1 MTYDEM
7 NSRYGFE
14 TIAGFHLADLQKQDI
29 GVFYEWKWSLN
40 RYEVGGGKTV
50 VSTAVSLMN
59 EAEVTIVAVPPIL
72 IPPWVRWLRK
82 LEFAQGTVLEYKGTS
97 RKLKELKGHRWIVMS
112 HAVLRRDF
120 DRLYQTFE
128 KAHLDL
134 IVDEAHAVKNPEAKL
149 YTAVGVMCNRSKGGL
164 QLLTGTPTSK
174 PEDSYAYMR
183 LCRLSF
189 YRSFAHFEHEHIT
202 GRDQF
207 ERVLGYEQLDLLA
220 ERFAK
225 RSIARTK
232 FEIHGYKN
240 DPIYPDTAYRL
251 SDEHYALYT
260 QMVDEQLIELPDGQV
275 LDLTTV
281 TKLRHALQQVV
292 VNFDYF
298 SGNSEARS
306 AAYDLIDSVIEQTDC
321 TNQSKSKLIIWTYYQ
336 KTSSSVLA
344 YLKKIGVSAVGAYSK
359 VNSAK
364 NIDLFTDDPSVR
376 VGVFQYQSA
385 GAGLNPQGV
394 CSENL
399 YLECTTV
406 PLYMR
411 QAMGRTDRMGQK
423 SVPVQRLAV
432 AEGTIQVSLLDD
444 LLNKDERVAQVEMT
458 KTTLRAALLGQIV
471 R

>member
-1 MTYDEM
+1 
-7 NSRYGFE
+7 
-14 TIAGFHLADLQKQDI
+14 
-29 GVFYEWKWSLN
+29 
-40 RYEVGGGKTV
+40 
-50 VSTAVSLMN
+50 MN
-59 EAEVTIVAVPPIL
+59 EATVTIVAVPPIL

-82 LEFAQGTVLEYKGTS
+82 LEGAQGTVLEYKGLK
-97 RKLKELKGHRWIVMS
+97 RKFKDLLSHRWIVMS

-128 KAHLDL
+128 NAHLDL
-134 IVDEAHAVKNPEAKL
+134 IVDEGHAIKNPESKL
-149 YTAVGVMCNRSKGGL
+149 YTAVGVMTNRKQGGL
-164 QLLTGTPTSK
+164 QILTGTPTSK

-183 LCRLSF
+183 LCRLPY
-189 YRSFAHFEHEHIT
+189 YRGFANFEAVHIA

-207 ERVLGYEQLDLLA
+207 KRVTGYQELDLLA

-240 DPIYPDTAYRL
+240 DPLYPDTTYRL
-251 SDEHYALYT
+251 EPAHYELYT
-260 QMVDEQLIELPDGQV
+260 KMVDEQLLTLPDGQV

-281 TKLRHALQQVV
+281 AKLRHALQQVV
-292 VNFDYF
+292 VNYDYF
-298 SGNSEARS
+298 SGDPKGRS
-306 AAYDLIDSVIEQTDC
+306 AAYDLIDAVIEQTDC

-336 KTSSSVLA
+336 RTSGSVLA
-344 YLKKIGVSAVGAYSK
+344 YLKAQGISAVGAYSK

-364 NIDLFTDDPSVR
+364 NIDLFTDDPTVR

-423 SVPVQRLAV
+423 SVPIQRLAV